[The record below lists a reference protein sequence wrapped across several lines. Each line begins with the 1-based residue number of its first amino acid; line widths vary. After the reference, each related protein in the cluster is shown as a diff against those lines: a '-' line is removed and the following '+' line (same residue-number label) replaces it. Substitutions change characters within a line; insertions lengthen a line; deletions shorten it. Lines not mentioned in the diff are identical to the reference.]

1 MGLIDEIRNLTN
13 ASRAKAQEE
22 QDKEIEQEK
31 ARRKWLK
38 EIQIPKIA
46 RRYYKEI
53 LGKIKD
59 TAKTGNDGV
68 SYSIEHYG
76 KPSRLDEEIFPA
88 LRAVRKKLM
97 KDGFEVSEID
107 DKTEKVHNTDGVED
121 HRIACSIEVLW

>member
-13 ASRAKAQEE
+13 ASRAKLEE
-22 QDKEIEQEK
+22 QQNEEIESEK

-38 EIQIPKIA
+38 ETQIPKIA
-46 RRYYKEI
+46 RKYYKEI

-59 TAKTGNDGV
+59 TAKVGDDGID
-68 SYSIEHYG
+68 YSIEHYG

-88 LRAVRKKLM
+88 LRAVRKKLI
-97 KDGFEVSEID
+97 KDGFEVSEIN

-121 HRIACSIEVLW
+121 YRIACSIAVQW